1 MEIQA
6 GTVSS
11 DFMQTPPTPPTPP
24 TTPRVLKSLL
34 WPVRWIY
41 CIYALILFVAGMFIV
56 LPFVAFF
63 ALQGVKKG
71 GDRIYRICRW
81 WDAAWLTVVGIRKQL
96 IYESVP
102 DPERSYIYISN
113 HISYLDIP
121 MILRAVTRDGLR
133 VLGKAEM
140 AKWPVF
146 GYIYSRAVVM
156 VDRSSMKDRSRSVRD
171 LKTALNMGLSVFI
184 FPEGTFN
191 ETRAPLKGF
200 FDGAFRIAIETQ
212 TPLQPIL
219 FLDTYDRMHY
229 SGLFSLTPGRTRLVF
244 LPVVEVDGLKASD
257 MGALKDTVYRLME
270 EALLRYK
277 ASWIK
282 DR

>member
-1 MEIQA
+1 M
-6 GTVSS
+6 
-11 DFMQTPPTPPTPP
+11 
-24 TTPRVLKSLL
+24 
-34 WPVRWIY
+34 
-41 CIYALILFVAGMFIV
+41 ILA

-63 ALQGVKKG
+63 ALQGRKKG
-71 GDRIYRICRW
+71 GDRIYRVCRW
-81 WDAAWLTVVGIRKQL
+81 WDKAWLTLIGVRKQL

-102 DPERSYIYISN
+102 DPGRSYIFISN

-121 MILRAVTRDGLR
+121 MILRAVTRNSLR

-146 GYIYSRAVVM
+146 GYIYSRAVVI
-156 VDRSSMKDRSRSVRD
+156 VDRSSMRDRTRSVRD
-171 LKTALNMGLSVFI
+171 LKTALTMGLSVFI

-191 ETRAPLKGF
+191 ETRRPLKDF
-200 FDGAFRIAIETQ
+200 YDGAFRIAIETQ

-229 SGLFSLTPGRTRLVF
+229 SSLFSLTPGRSRLVF
-244 LPVVEVDGLKASD
+244 LPAVEVEGLKPAD
-257 MGALKDTVYRLME
+257 VGALKERVYRLME
-270 EALLRYK
+270 ERLLHYK
-277 ASWIK
+277 ASWVK

>member
-1 MEIQA
+1 MA
-6 GTVSS
+6 
-11 DFMQTPPTPPTPP
+11 
-24 TTPRVLKSLL
+24 LKSLL
-34 WPVRWIY
+34 RPLRWLY
-41 CIYALILFVAGMFIV
+41 CLYALLLFIAGMFIV
-56 LPFVAFF
+56 LPFVSFF
-63 ALQGVKKG
+63 ALQGPKKG

-81 WDAAWLTVVGIRKQL
+81 WDAAWLTLIGVRKQL

-102 DPERSYIYISN
+102 DPGKPYIFISN

-140 AKWPVF
+140 ARWPVF

-171 LKTALNMGLSVFI
+171 LKTALTMGLSVFI

-191 ETRAPLKGF
+191 ETQRPLKDF
-200 FDGAFRIAIETQ
+200 YDGAFRIAIETQ

-229 SGLFSLTPGRTRLVF
+229 SSLFSLHPGRSRLVF
-244 LPVVEVDGLKASD
+244 LPAVEVNGMKLADVGSLKE
-257 MGALKDTVYRLME
+257 KVYRLMVE
-270 EALLRYK
+270 GLLHYK
-277 ASWIK
+277 ASWVK

>member
-1 MEIQA
+1 MKTKA
-6 GTVSS
+6 T
-11 DFMQTPPTPPTPP
+11 
-24 TTPRVLKSLL
+24 LK
-34 WPVRWIY
+34 
-41 CIYALILFVAGMFIV
+41 YALRPFQWLYCLYALLLFVAGMLLV

-63 ALQGVKKG
+63 SLQGPRKG
-71 GDRIYRICRW
+71 GDHIYRICRW
-81 WDAAWLTVVGIRKQL
+81 WDAAWLTLVGIRRQL

-102 DPERSYIYISN
+102 DSAKSYIFISN

-171 LKTALNMGLSVFI
+171 LKTALTMGLSVFI

-191 ETRAPLKGF
+191 ETRAPLKDF
-200 FDGAFRIAIETQ
+200 YDGAFRIAIETQ

-229 SGLFSLTPGRTRLVF
+229 SHLFSLVPGRTRLVF
-244 LPVVEVDGLKASD
+244 LPVVEVGGLRPSD
-257 MGALKDTVYRLME
+257 VMALKEKVYGLME
-270 EALLRYK
+270 ERLLYYK
-277 ASWIK
+277 ASWVK